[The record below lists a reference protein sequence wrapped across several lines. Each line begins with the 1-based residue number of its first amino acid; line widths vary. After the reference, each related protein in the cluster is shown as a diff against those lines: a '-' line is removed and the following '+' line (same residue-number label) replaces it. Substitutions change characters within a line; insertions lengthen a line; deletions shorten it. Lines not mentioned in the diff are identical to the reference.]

1 MGRPSRE
8 YLLLDPKDPTRIVG
22 ETTGQEIQKELHMT
36 SIKFHSWISRGI
48 PYKGCTLV
56 EKYPDEDRYTDRLD
70 QLIHINRKGKRYYVT
85 PDCRIYVIYRNG
97 KSKDLRIY
105 KKKRNGNQWFCK
117 IGDLGEVSITRILA
131 KVYLGMQESEQ
142 CILEGPLKLE
152 NIRVLSVHDMSVL
165 TGRTKRRRARPVG
178 QYENGS
184 LIRKWDSA
192 RDAAKDLFV
201 SRQTVSDYCNFKVK
215 KPMYD
220 LRWLE
225 GRRNEHNT

>member
-1 MGRPSRE
+1 MIRKDLGLNVQQFNNWLSRE
-8 YLLLDPKDPTRIVG
+8 GL
-22 ETTGQEIQKELHMT
+22 
-36 SIKFHSWISRGI
+36 
-48 PYKGCTLV
+48 YKGCVIV

-117 IGDLGEVSITRILA
+117 IGDLGDVSITRILA
-131 KVYLGMQESEQ
+131 KVYLGMQDDEQ

-152 NIRVLSVHDMSVL
+152 NIRILSIHEMSVL
-165 TGRTKRRRARPVG
+165 TGRTKRRKARPVG

-201 SRQTVSDYCNFKVK
+201 SRQTVSDYCNLKVK